1 MKKWLTYRNSECS
14 LKYIKPMLLLNN
26 VRYYKNQKKTILNS
40 FKYFNRMVFIGNYF
54 FFCKNATAAFIKK
67 GDACLVNC
75 FLEICILTGSSYWAY
90 FALPPTP
97 P

>member
-1 MKKWLTYRNSECS
+1 
-14 LKYIKPMLLLNN
+14 
-26 VRYYKNQKKTILNS
+26 
-40 FKYFNRMVFIGNYF
+40 MVFIGNYF